1 MLPFALHEIEANKVI
16 EVMLNDVRLVARYN
30 GILAQKRQQLQRAVA
45 QHATG
50 MRTAAIGGGVPR
62 RKRRNSEEAVLPSTA
77 QVQQVTLLMHA
88 SAPVSELLTK
98 LRKTL
103 ALEPDGSLPPPERED
118 MPESGVAAAGGEN
131 ADGDTRMH
139 VPTAGT
145 RRLRLVEYTGHSVSP
160 GVLVRAP
167 LMPNELCG
175 ELPESKQFSDLKP
188 PPVGYGN
195 AFPIPAN
202 RLALELLDDD
212 ELALYEGRA
221 GMAQRASATTTLPSA
236 SVVGGDAPPQW
247 VPVQLVSYYVLNGY
261 VQVHGTPLL
270 TYCSSLDTF
279 VTFCARVARRVGTLG
294 AESHESWRVA
304 LLVNHKPQPLNDE
317 MKTHLW
323 ALLLKEFQ
331 HLAKSPDREAS
342 FFQKADEY
350 EYDDDD
356 DDRLLARCPTLGIE
370 RSADRTGSKV
380 ARRYEQGIKIRN

>member
-1 MLPFALHEIEANKVI
+1 MI

-50 MRTAAIGGGVPR
+50 MRAVAVGGGAP
-62 RKRRNSEEAVLPSTA
+62 RKRRGSEDALPPSTA

-103 ALEPDGSLPPPERED
+103 ALEPDGSLPPPERDD
-118 MPESGVAAAGGEN
+118 MPESGVAATEEENTNGG
-131 ADGDTRMH
+131 TP
-139 VPTAGT
+139 VPVVTMGT
-145 RRLRLVEYTGHSVSP
+145 RRLRLVEYTGHGVSP
-160 GVLVRAP
+160 GVLARAP
-167 LMPNELCG
+167 FVPSELCS

-188 PPVGYGN
+188 APVGYGH
-195 AFPIPAN
+195 AFSIPVN

-221 GMAQRASATTTLPSA
+221 GVAQRTGATTTLPSA
-236 SVVGGDAPPQW
+236 SAVEGGTPPQW

-270 TYCSSLDTF
+270 TYCSSCDSF

-304 LLVNHKPQPLNDE
+304 LLVDHKPQPLNDG
-317 MKTHLW
+317 MKPHLW

-331 HLAKSPDREAS
+331 TLTKSLDRDAS
-342 FFQKADEY
+342 LFHKADEY

-356 DDRLLARCPTLGIE
+356 NDRLLARCPTLGIE
-370 RSADRTGSKV
+370 RSADRSGSKI